1 VTGPIG
7 SGKIPDDFPVS
18 PALTGSI
25 EMYDNEE
32 SSVTDTTTNEEAA
45 GSDRATQLRNQVVDD
60 LIAKGTIVSAP
71 VEAAMRKVP
80 RESFAPGVNLEEVY
94 HAYTSVVTKRD
105 ENGRALSSVSALHLH
120 AHMLEQAEITVGM
133 RVLEVGSGGY
143 NAALLAELVGPSGQV
158 ITVDID
164 EDITDRA
171 SHLLADA
178 GYSRVTVVLADA
190 EGGVPSTPPTTGSWS
205 PRVRGTSRRRGWLS
219 WPRVGAWWC
228 RCRCGACHGRP
239 RSSSRM
245 GAWSAG
251 RRSCSGS
258 CRCRAPGRTRTRRW

>member
-1 VTGPIG
+1 
-7 SGKIPDDFPVS
+7 
-18 PALTGSI
+18 
-25 EMYDNEE
+25 M
-32 SSVTDTTTNEEAA
+32 TDTITNEQAPS
-45 GSDRATQLRNQVVDD
+45 SDRAAQLRNQAVDD

-80 RESFAPGVNLEEVY
+80 RELFTPGANLDKVY
-94 HAYTSVVTKRD
+94 HCYTSVVTKRD
-105 ENGRALSSVSALHLH
+105 GNGSALSSVSALHLQ

-133 RVLEVGSGGY
+133 RVLEIGSGGY

-171 SHLLADA
+171 SRLLADA

-190 EGGVPSTPPTTGSWS
+190 EGGVPEYAPYDRILVTAGAWDVPPAWVAQLAG
-205 PRVRGTSRRRGWLS
+205 G
-219 WPRVGAWWC
+219 GAWWC

-239 RSSSRM
+239 RSSTRT
-245 GAWSAG
+245 GTWSAG

-258 CRCRAPGRTRTRRW
+258 CRCRAPGRTRTRCWCCAGARSP